1 MRTHTRTLLHRNS
14 YTKKTKVFKY
24 TKRQQIT
31 QTTQLQKKR
40 PSSSLTA
47 DIWDG
52 LWDSKLLDQIQ
63 LIGEARVVSCKT
75 KDFLVTQVV

>member
-1 MRTHTRTLLHRNS
+1 M
-14 YTKKTKVFKY
+14 
-24 TKRQQIT
+24 
-31 QTTQLQKKR
+31 QTTQLQKTR